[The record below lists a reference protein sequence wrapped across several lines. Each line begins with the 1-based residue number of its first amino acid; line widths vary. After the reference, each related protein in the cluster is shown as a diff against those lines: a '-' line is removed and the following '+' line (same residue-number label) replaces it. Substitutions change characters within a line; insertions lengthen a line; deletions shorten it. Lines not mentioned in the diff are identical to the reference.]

1 MISFE
6 QQGWEDYLFWQQ
18 TDKTTIKRINQLIRD
33 IQRDPFDGIGKPEAL
48 RHGLTGLWSRRIDE
62 EHRLIYSVNG
72 KKLSLP
78 NAVITMVIE
87 AGTWELANKTLA

>member
-18 TDKTTIKRINQLIRD
+18 TDKTKIKRINQLIRD

-48 RHGLTGLWSRRIDE
+48 RHGLTGLWSRRIDD

-72 KKLSLP
+72 KKIII
-78 NAVITMVIE
+78 AQCRYHY
-87 AGTWELANKTLA
+87 GD

>member
-48 RHGLTGLWSRRIDE
+48 RHGLTGLWSGRINE